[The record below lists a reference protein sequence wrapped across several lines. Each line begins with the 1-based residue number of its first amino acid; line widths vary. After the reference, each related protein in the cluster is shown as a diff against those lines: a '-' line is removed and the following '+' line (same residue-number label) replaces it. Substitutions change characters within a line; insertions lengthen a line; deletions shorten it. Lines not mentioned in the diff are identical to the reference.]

1 MAVISRAQLQ
11 SVTASG
17 RAVITDVKHLSSY
30 NWIEAPTPTIVVP
43 GMPALWVAPKGPRRL
58 ARDSGFFY
66 IAQNAAR
73 HPDHRLE
80 PLFRSLY
87 AEDEFFDISSVSIIT
102 ERNSIRKL
110 LSLIIP
116 DPYKSESSAFTIG
129 VEVIKD
135 TVIFRRDEAVTHE
148 FVGPGSYRG
157 HGHEFEKAYTVNR
170 VDGSTGYHRVISYQF
185 CDLKFLVCHE
195 TDAYIDETSD
205 FCEGTMEDL
214 ATPLTAYTSIN
225 DSKLRIA
232 KGGKMVPL
240 HTVLEI
246 KTRTMRKPLA
256 IGDVAPQLWIS
267 QTPNLV
273 RAHHRYGEFD
283 KAQTENV
290 AAQIQEWE
298 NENQPALERLGWLI
312 KEITAIAKDCG
323 GQAKVEY
330 DPQGDRMVVSADCGK
345 RMLPADL
352 YSKWNMESSYREPE
366 TAISEHGGAEFMAE
380 VKETRD

>member
-73 HPDHRLE
+73 HPDHPLE

-87 AEDEFFDISSVSIIT
+87 AEDEFFDISSVGVIT

-148 FVGPGSYRG
+148 ILGPGSYRG
-157 HGHEFEKAYTVNR
+157 HGHEFEKAYT
-170 VDGSTGYHRVISYQF
+170 F
-185 CDLKFLVCHE
+185 CDLKFIVCHE
-195 TDAYIDETSD
+195 TDAYIDETNDS
-205 FCEGTMEDL
+205 CEGTMENL

-256 IGDVAPQLWIS
+256 IRDVAPQLWIS

-298 NENQPALERLGWLI
+298 NENQPALEKLGWLI
-312 KEITAIAKDCG
+312 KQTTAIAKDCG

-330 DPQGDRMVVSADCGK
+330 DPQGDRLVVSADCGK

-366 TAISEHGGAEFMAE
+366 TAISEHRGAEFTAE
-380 VKETRD
+380 VKEKRD

>member
-1 MAVISRAQLQ
+1 MSVISCAQLQ
-11 SVTASG
+11 GVTASG
-17 RAVITDVKHLSSY
+17 KAVITDVKHLSSY

-43 GMPALWVAPKGPRRL
+43 GMPALWVAPDGPRRL

-73 HPDHRLE
+73 HPDHPLE
-80 PLFRSLY
+80 PF
-87 AEDEFFDISSVSIIT
+87 VIT

-116 DPYKSESSAFTIG
+116 DPYKSEPRAFTIG

-135 TVIFRRDEAVTHE
+135 TVVFRRDEAVTHE
-148 FVGPGSYRG
+148 IIGPGNYRG
-157 HGHEFEKAYTVNR
+157 HGHEFEKAYTVNQ

-185 CDLKFLVCHE
+185 CGLKFLVCHE

-205 FCEGTMEDL
+205 FGEGTMEEL
-214 ATPLTAYTSIN
+214 ATPHTAYTSIN
-225 DSKLRIA
+225 GSKLRIA
-232 KGGKMVPL
+232 KGGEMVPL

-256 IGDVAPQLWIS
+256 IRDVAPQLWIS

-273 RAHHRYGEFD
+273 RAHHNYGEFD

-290 AAQIQEWE
+290 AAQIEEWE
-298 NENQPALERLGWLI
+298 HENQPALEKLGWLI
-312 KEITAIAKDCG
+312 KQITAIAKDCG

-330 DPQGDRMVVSADCGK
+330 DPQGNRLVVSPDGGK

-352 YSKWNMESSYREPE
+352 YSKWNVESL
-366 TAISEHGGAEFMAE
+366 
-380 VKETRD
+380 

>member
-17 RAVITDVKHLSSY
+17 TAVITDVKHLSSY
-30 NWIEAPTPTIVVP
+30 NWIESPTPSIVVP
-43 GMPALWVAPKGPRRL
+43 GMPALWVAPDGPRKL

-66 IAQNAAR
+66 TAQNAAR
-73 HPDHRLE
+73 HPDYPLE

-87 AEDEFFDISSVSIIT
+87 AENEFFDISSVSVIT

-116 DPYKSESSAFTIG
+116 DSYRKEARAFTIG

-135 TVIFRRDEAVTHE
+135 TVVFRREEAATHE
-148 FVGPGSYRG
+148 ILGPGDYRG
-157 HGHEFEKAYTVNR
+157 HGHEFEKAYTVRR

-195 TDAYIDETSD
+195 TDAYIEETSD
-205 FCEGTMEDL
+205 SRDSTVDEL
-214 ATPLTAYTSIN
+214 AIPLTAYTSIN

-232 KGGKMVPL
+232 KGGKAVPL
-240 HTVLEI
+240 HSVLEI
-246 KTRTMRKPLA
+246 KTRTRRKPLA
-256 IGDVAPQLWIS
+256 IRDVAPQLWIS

-273 RAHHRYGEFD
+273 RAYHYYGEFD
-283 KAQTENV
+283 KAQSENI

-298 NENQPALERLGWLI
+298 KENQPALEKLGWLI
-312 KEITAIAKDCG
+312 KQITAITKDCG
-323 GQAKVEY
+323 GQSKVEY
-330 DPQGDRMVVSADCGK
+330 DPRGDRLVVSPDCGK

-352 YSKWNMESSYREPE
+352 YSKWNIGSSYRELE
-366 TAISEHGGAEFMAE
+366 TAISENGGDVTAE